1 VISFLLSIFL
11 SMFISMHTISKGDI
25 LSGLDFIPIQE
36 SEQSSKVLLD
46 VPIDLEA
53 SAKHFKKL

>member
-36 SEQSSKVLLD
+36 SGQNSKVLLD
-46 VPIDLEA
+46 VPVDLEA